1 MACRTRLKSFLD
13 RKGISY
19 LDIPHEAEYTS
30 QETAEDT
37 HTPGRKFAKTVVVR
51 LNGQYALVVLP
62 ASRRLDLGKLKTAL
76 GVPGAELAT
85 EDEMRQIFPD
95 SELGAEP
102 PFGFLYGL
110 PVVVTPDLAEDSW
123 ITFNA
128 GTHEDAIRMKYQ
140 DFARLV
146 RPLIVRCAPEG
157 PAL

>member
-1 MACRTRLKSFLD
+1 MACRTRLKGFLD
-13 RKGISY
+13 REGISY
-19 LDIPHEAEYTS
+19 LDIPHEVEYTS

-37 HTPGRKFAKTVVVR
+37 HTPGGKFAKTVVVR
-51 LNGQYALVVLP
+51 LVGQFALVVLP
-62 ASRRLDLGKLKTAL
+62 ASRRLDLEKLKTAL
-76 GVPGAELAT
+76 GVPSAELAT

-110 PVVVTPDLAEDSW
+110 PVVVTPDLAEDGW

-157 PAL
+157 RAP